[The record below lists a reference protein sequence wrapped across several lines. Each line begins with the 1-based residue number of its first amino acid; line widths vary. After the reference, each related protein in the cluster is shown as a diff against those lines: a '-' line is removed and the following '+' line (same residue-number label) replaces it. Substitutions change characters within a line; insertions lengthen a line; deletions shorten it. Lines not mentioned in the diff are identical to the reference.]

1 MDMATLTHKTTI
13 LLSPEDHLYL
23 KKKASQQNTTIGDLI
38 RTAIKKVFL
47 KKKETNQK
55 KIIKGWEK
63 IFKMNAP
70 VSDWEEMEKEIIKG
84 WLKE

>member
-1 MDMATLTHKTTI
+1 MATLTHKTTI

-47 KKKETNQK
+47 KKKESHQEKT
-55 KIIKGWEK
+55 IKGWK
-63 IFKMNAP
+63 KLFNANAP
-70 VSDWEEMEKEIIKG
+70 VADWPEMEKEIIKG